1 LSLVI
6 KEKYDQVRRLI
17 NMGKERGYLSVLCAV
32 IGLFPSPGRA
42 QRMDVDM
49 EGPWVFYLD
58 SGFPDQS
65 GSLKSVLVAIA
76 PKVRGHYY
84 PTFSAGTGG
93 NVRSVGIYCVG
104 FGAGTSLPACTPNNL
119 NTWAWSTYMKPA
131 PEIVKKPASFD
142 WRTLAS
148 KAYIF
153 IFPVPDSISSDGL
166 YMATLQS
173 TFPTGTTA
181 STTTESGPRSIGIQL
196 HYVNGPGSVAL
207 LPCTG
212 APSAGNCAGAPSLAQ
227 QNSGT
232 VRLHIKSIE
241 NPMAED
247 ACEHHVHRAYHKM
260 LMLVDPQLSVNQ
272 SRAYINEDTYDSSCS
287 PCDPQQ
293 DLIPSDCNTMDPAT
307 LTTADVPEELSRVV
321 ALMEG
326 LNLSPKQAEQL
337 QLPALKTQSENVS
350 GRFPGQNEL
359 MSLKKTLLKSEEGI
373 HDLLEV
379 TSDSIA
385 GKQPARGAALPSVTL
400 RVGLESAESQEEA
413 LTRLADVDMML
424 AISGKDCRAVIMLVQ

>member
-1 LSLVI
+1 M
-6 KEKYDQVRRLI
+6 KKRLL
-17 NMGKERGYLSVLCAV
+17 YLSVLCAV
-32 IGLFPSPGRA
+32 IGFCPSPGRA

-49 EGPWVFYLD
+49 EGPWIFYLD

-65 GSLKSVLVAIA
+65 GSAKSVLVAIA
-76 PKVRGHYY
+76 PKVPGHNY

-93 NVRSVGIYCVG
+93 NVKSLGIYCVG
-104 FGAGTSLPACTPNNL
+104 FGAGGSLPACTPNNL
-119 NTWAWSTYMKPA
+119 NTWAWGTYMQPT
-131 PEIVKKPASFD
+131 PEVVKKPASFD

-166 YMATLQS
+166 YMATFQS
-173 TFPTGTTA
+173 TFPTSTSA

-212 APSAGNCAGAPSLAQ
+212 VPSAGNCAGVPSLAQ

-247 ACEHHVHRAYHKM
+247 GCEHHVHRAYHKM
-260 LMLVDPQLSVNQ
+260 LMLVDPQLSANQ
-272 SRAYINEDTYDSSCS
+272 SRAYINEDSYDASCS

-293 DLIPSDCNTMDPAT
+293 DLISSECNTMNP
-307 LTTADVPEELSRVV
+307 TTMTTPDVSEGLNRLV
-321 ALMEG
+321 ALIEG
-326 LNLSPKQAEQL
+326 LNLEPKKAEQI
-337 QLPALKTQSENVS
+337 QLPTLKKQSENVS
-350 GRFPGQNEL
+350 AGFPDQNEL

-373 HDLLEV
+373 HGLLKLP
-379 TSDSIA
+379 SDSITR
-385 GKQPARGAALPSVTL
+385 KQPDRGAGLPSVTV

-413 LTRLADVDMML
+413 LTRIADVDMML